1 MLGKSERLKDRYLF
15 DVTFKIGKTKRQK
28 LSSKYLLLYYLFTKK
43 DHPKCMPKTAF
54 IVGLKVDKRATQRNL
69 IKRRMRASYQL
80 IKKKLINLNKNNL
93 FALIWIANPEANTA
107 SYKEINQTMEK
118 MLTSIVRK
126 EA

>member
-1 MLGKSERLKDRYLF
+1 MLQKSERLKDRYLF
-15 DVTFKIGKTKRQK
+15 DVTFKIGKTKKQK
-28 LSSKYLLLYYLFTKK
+28 LSSKYLLLYYLFNRKGQTVS
-43 DHPKCMPKTAF
+43 MPKTAF

-80 IKKKLINLNKNNL
+80 IKKKLINSNKNNL
-93 FALIWIANPEANTA
+93 FALIWIANPEANAA
-107 SYKEINQTMEK
+107 SYKEISQSMER